1 MTAFAASL
9 LLKVTAILLLAIAA
23 SLVLRRQRAA
33 VRHVVVAAAFAALL
47 VVPAVS
53 LIAPAVLVA
62 LPIASSPRAIPAAAD
77 LAPGVA
83 DTLQAQRHPFER
95 VATTRASSAV
105 WPSWTALAA
114 ATWALGALLC
124 LAPVIAGLWQIRA
137 LRRTGLP
144 WRRGQAITDGLAG
157 EASIARPIG
166 VLLHE
171 SVAGPMTCGVARP
184 LIVLP
189 ADARQW
195 PDADVQRAI
204 VHELEHVRR
213 GDWISHCLARAAC
226 GLYWFHPLVWIARR
240 TLSLEA
246 ERACDDAVVGRTE
259 ATAYADQLIV
269 LAERLSSAAHPPAL
283 AMASRH
289 DLAARVQAVLDSTQP
304 RGRAGGRWLVAAGA
318 AAALMVTAMAPIRV
332 VAVARTPA
340 QAAAPSSARFSAV
353 SMKPCSPEPQPP
365 GAGGRGRGGGG
376 GNVTASP
383 GSVHIDCSTV
393 QSLIDRAYVFFG
405 EPLLNE
411 SGPPREDTPRIKGGP
426 AWLRSEKYT
435 IEATADGA
443 AKRETMLGPMLR
455 AFLEERLQLQL
466 HRETE
471 DLQAY
476 ALTVAKGGLRI
487 QPIGEGGCTPYDP
500 DRPHTVPGPLPA
512 GGKPTCG
519 LVMHAASGSMRML
532 DVGGMELKH
541 FAELLK
547 LDRPIVDRTGIDDRF
562 NIHFDYASEDAAAD
576 PDSPGPNVFRALEQ
590 QLGLKLEPIKTSHGI
605 IVVDKAVRPW

>member
-1 MTAFAASL
+1 MSAFAASL

-23 SLVLRRQRAA
+23 RLVLRRQRAA
-33 VRHVVVAAAFAALL
+33 VRHVVMAAAFAALL
-47 VVPAVS
+47 VVPAIS
-53 LIAPAVLVA
+53 LIVPAVVVA
-62 LPIASSPRAIPAAAD
+62 LPVASSPRAIPAAAD
-77 LAPGVA
+77 LAAGLHHE
-83 DTLQAQRHPFER
+83 TNAQPEPLER
-95 VATTRASSAV
+95 PAMARVSSAV
-105 WPSWTALAA
+105 WPSWAALAA
-114 ATWALGALLC
+114 GTWALGALLF

-144 WRRGQAITDGLAG
+144 WRRGQRISERLAG
-157 EASIARPIG
+157 EASIACTVG

-171 SVAGPMTCGVARP
+171 SVPGPMTCGVLRP
-184 LIVLP
+184 IILLP

-195 PDADVQRAI
+195 PDADLQRAI

-213 GDWISHCLARAAC
+213 GDWISHCLARVAC
-226 GLYWFHPLVWIARR
+226 GVYWLHPLVWIARR

-246 ERACDDAVVGRTE
+246 ERACDDAVVGRAE

-269 LAERLSSAAHPPAL
+269 LAERLSSSAHPPAL

-289 DLAARVQAVLDSTQP
+289 DLAARVNAVLDSTQP
-304 RGRAGGRWLVAAGA
+304 RGRAGARWLGAAGA
-318 AAALMVTAMAPIRV
+318 TAALMVTAMAPIRL
-332 VAVARTPA
+332 VAVAGLPP
-340 QAAAPSSARFSAV
+340 QAASPSSARFSAV
-353 SMKPCSPEPQPP
+353 SMKPCSSEPQPP

-376 GNVTASP
+376 NVTASP
-383 GSVHIDCSTV
+383 GSLHIDCSTV

-411 SGPPREDTPRIKGGP
+411 SGAPREDTPRVKGGP
-426 AWLRSEKYT
+426 AWVRSEKYT

-455 AFLEERLQLQL
+455 AFLEERLQLRL

-471 DLQAY
+471 DRQAY

-487 QPIGEGGCTPYDP
+487 QPTGEGGCTPYDP
-500 DRPHTVPGPLPA
+500 DRPHTLPGPLPTGA
-512 GGKPTCG
+512 KPTCG
-519 LVMHAASGSMRML
+519 LVMHAVSGSMQML
-532 DVGGMELKH
+532 DVGGMQLKY

-562 NIHFDYASEDAAAD
+562 NIHFQYVADAAPAD
-576 PDSPGPNVFRALEQ
+576 VDAGPNVFRALEQ
-590 QLGLKLEPIKTSHGI
+590 QLGLKLEPIKASHGI
-605 IVVDKAVRPW
+605 IVVDNVVRPW